1 MKYRIKPSL
10 RVFDL
15 RKSNGTV
22 VIGKNLPLSVTI
34 EDASN
39 QFVEMLKL
47 LNGELHVE
55 NIAQRER
62 IDATTARGY
71 FERALQE
78 AERRGVTPR
87 EVAEPLALRRFA
99 LVQQAAAHP
108 SVRGAECCPPP

>member
-55 NIAQRER
+55 NIAE
-62 IDATTARGY
+62 
-71 FERALQE
+71 ELQLELSVVNE
-78 AERRGVTPR
+78 AIQN
-87 EVAEPLALRRFA
+87 
-99 LVQQAAAHP
+99 LVNLNVVEIVE
-108 SVRGAECCPPP
+108 SVSNDFSM